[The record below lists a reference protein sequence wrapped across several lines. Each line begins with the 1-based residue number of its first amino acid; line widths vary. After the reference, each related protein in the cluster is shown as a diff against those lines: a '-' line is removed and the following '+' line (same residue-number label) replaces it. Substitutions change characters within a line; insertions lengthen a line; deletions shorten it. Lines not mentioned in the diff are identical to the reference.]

1 MGKAV
6 KAKGGVRYDNKH
18 VRLQTGETQRSD
30 GSYMYRWTDDHGVRH
45 SVYGS
50 TLELLREKEKQILVD
65 LHDGIRADKQTMT
78 VNDMYDLWRDI
89 KRGVRGT
96 TMSNYIYYYD
106 RYVHDGFG
114 QKRIAAV
121 KKSDVRKFYNSLHD
135 DKMLKINSIDSVHT
149 VLHQVFQTAVD
160 DNIIRSNPTDNML
173 RELKMSRESDFEA
186 RNAMTAD
193 QQSLFQ
199 DYMLRKPLYRHWYP
213 IFFVMA
219 NTGMRV
225 GEVIGLR
232 WQDVDMEKGIINV
245 NHNVVYYS
253 HKGNGQK
260 CHYAIHS
267 TKSRAG
273 VRLIPMTQAVKDAFL
288 MEKEYQELTGIH
300 NTMSVDGYTDFIF
313 TNTNGSMHNL
323 TMLNKALKRLT
334 RDCNDELIEKYGI
347 DNVPVLLPN
356 LSTHI
361 LRHTFATR
369 LCESGVNIKLAQSIL
384 GHADI
389 STTMNIYVTVTED
402 MRNKGLQDLEDYLDI
417 MDRND
422 TELKRE

>member
-1 MGKAV
+1 MGKRG
-6 KAKGGVRYDNKH
+6 KARGGVRYDNKH

-30 GSYMYRWTDDHGVRH
+30 GSYMYRWTDGHGVRH

-50 TLELLREKEKQILVD
+50 TLEILRKKDEQIFVD
-65 LHDGIRADKQTMT
+65 IHDGIRPDAQILT
-78 VNDMYDLWRDI
+78 VNDVYELWRDI

-96 TMSNYIYYYD
+96 TMANYIYYYD

-114 QKRIAAV
+114 QKRITAV
-121 KKSDVRKFYNSLHD
+121 KKSDVRRFYNSLHD
-135 DKMLKINSIDSVHT
+135 DKLLKINSIDSVHT

-173 RELKMSRESDFEA
+173 RELKGA
-186 RNAMTAD
+186 RGLDYEVRDAMTVS
-193 QQSLFQ
+193 QQNLFQ
-199 DYMLRKPLYRHWYP
+199 EYMLRNPKYRHWYP
-213 IFFVMA
+213 IFFIML

-245 NHNVVYYS
+245 THNVFYCS

-260 CHYAIHS
+260 CHYEVHS

-300 NTMSVDGYTDFIF
+300 NTMSIDGYTGFIF
-313 TNTNGSMHNL
+313 TNANGSMHNL
-323 TMLNKALKRLT
+323 TMLNKALKRIT
-334 RDCNDELIEKYGI
+334 RDCNDEMIEKYGI
-347 DNVPVLLPN
+347 ENVPVLLPN

-361 LRHTFATR
+361 LRHSFATR
-369 LCESGVNIKLAQSIL
+369 LCESGVSVKTAQSIL
-384 GHADI
+384 GHANF
-389 STTMNIYVTVTED
+389 STTMDIYVTVTEE
-402 MRNKGLQDLEDYLDI
+402 MRNKGAELLEEYLSVMGRDN
-417 MDRND
+417 RA
-422 TELKRE
+422 